1 MSGSQNYKLVK
12 SFKSSGNRL
21 FPLLCA
27 ASIAISVSIPAA
39 ETTGVEKGSSA
50 TASLFGDKIVAKG
63 KGVEIKSGQLEEAFL
78 SLKANKAANGQDI
91 PIDAEADVE
100 KQLLERMIAT
110 QLFLARAT
118 AADRTVG
125 NEIASKFMADT
136 KRQSSSEEA
145 FKRQLAALGLTVQQ
159 FERQVTDQAIVKAV
173 IDRELKT
180 QEAVS
185 QDDVKKFYEQNPKFF
200 QQAEQVKVAQI
211 QFNTR
216 DLPPEQVERK
226 KATAK
231 KVLERVNAG
240 EDFSK
245 LVKEYSED
253 EPSKPQNGQFTI
265 ARGQLPLEFESAAFS
280 LKPNQISDLI
290 RTQYGFHIIKLIE
303 KIPPQTAELSK
314 VQDRIRD
321 TLLQE
326 AVQKRL
332 PGFVESLKK
341 EAGVQIMTDR

>member
-1 MSGSQNYKLVK
+1 
-12 SFKSSGNRL
+12 
-21 FPLLCA
+21 
-27 ASIAISVSIPAA
+27 
-39 ETTGVEKGSSA
+39 
-50 TASLFGDKIVAKG
+50 
-63 KGVEIKSGQLEEAFL
+63 
-78 SLKANKAANGQDI
+78 
-91 PIDAEADVE
+91 E

-118 AADRTVG
+118 PADRTVG
-125 NEIASKFMADT
+125 NEIAAKFMADT

-145 FKRQLAALGLTVQQ
+145 FKRQLVALGLTVPQ
-159 FERQVTDQAIVKAV
+159 FERQVVDQAIVKAV

-185 QDDVKKFYEQNPKFF
+185 QEDVKKFYEQNPKFF
-200 QQAEQVKVAQI
+200 QQPEQVKVAQI

-216 DLPPEQVERK
+216 DLSPAQVDRK
-226 KATAK
+226 KADAK
-231 KVLERVNAG
+231 KALERANAG

-265 ARGQLPLEFESAAFS
+265 ARGQLPIEFESAAFS

-290 RTQYGFHIIKLIE
+290 QTQYGYHIIKLIE

-321 TLLQE
+321 TLLQQ

-332 PGFVESLKK
+332 PEFVENLKK
-341 EAGVQIMTDR
+341 EAGVQITNNH